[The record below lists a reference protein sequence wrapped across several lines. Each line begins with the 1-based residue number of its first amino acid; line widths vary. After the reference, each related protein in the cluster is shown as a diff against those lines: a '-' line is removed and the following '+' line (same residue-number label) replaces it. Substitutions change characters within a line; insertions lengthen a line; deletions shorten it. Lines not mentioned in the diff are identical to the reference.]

1 MKRVAPPTFA
11 LLLAIGCQSAPPV
24 PREAIPPPIAV
35 NGATLTI
42 TDERWGWERVPFD
55 GPITL
60 YRLGRISPNPWAQLA
75 KETEAIVSAMP
86 EKPQQVDVLVTSF
99 RLVRKDDKPRLG
111 SDPSDNVKI
120 GKQSVAGLNSSQ
132 NRLAYDQLKT
142 ATQAGDHQAASAVGK
157 GLLFQNGDPAISVG
171 TPPADEAEAAPGTL
185 ADHPPG
191 ASCRIRATVR
201 LTFPDRHEKLVD
213 VKAIAA
219 GQNTS
224 GTQYYGEALDFA
236 VKMAVRQYGNQFRK
250 AVGLPVD

>member
-1 MKRVAPPTFA
+1 MKRAGPLLFA
-11 LLLAIGCQSAPPV
+11 FLVAIGCQSAPPV
-24 PREAIPPPIAV
+24 AREAIPPPFAV
-35 NGATLTI
+35 NGTAVAI
-42 TDERWGWERVPFD
+42 TDERWEWERSPID

-60 YRLGRISPNPWAQLA
+60 YRLGRVTPNPWSQLA
-75 KETEAIVSAMP
+75 RETEAIVAAMP
-86 EKPQQVDVLVTSF
+86 EKPQRVDVIVTSF
-99 RLVRKDDKPRLG
+99 RLVRKDDKPSILN
-111 SDPSDNVKI
+111 DPSDSVKI

-191 ASCRIRATVR
+191 ASCRVRATVR
-201 LTFPDRHEKLVD
+201 LTFPDGHEKLID
-213 VKAIAA
+213 LKAIAA

-250 AVGLPVD
+250 AVGLPID